1 MNVVRYFR
9 LALALAGLLF
19 VIGGATDSQLSE
31 ITYPEYD
38 VGVLASNVFT
48 GETVEIVH
56 TKIIE
61 RVP

>member
-1 MNVVRYFR
+1 MNVERYFR

-38 VGVLASNVFT
+38 VGVLASNVFA
-48 GETVEIVH
+48 GETIEIVN

-61 RVP
+61 GVP